1 MCAKKFIETVSV
13 RLLLLVALTLS
24 VVTFC
29 LNLCELKLKLENS
42 KVLLL
47 DYSPQVN
54 ILTTFLY
61 FELPVTRAVTAAGLK
76 LLKDF
81 KFFISFNSVQ
91 VRNCLDTT
99 SSVLPLYYH
108 WTRRKPLYHYF
119 KRIGE
124 EVK

>member
-29 LNLCELKLKLENS
+29 LNLCELKLKLKNS

-61 FELPVTRAVTAAGLK
+61 FELPVTRAVTAASLK

-81 KFFISFNSVQ
+81 KFFISFDSVQ

-108 WTRRKPLYHYF
+108 WTHRKPLYHYF
-119 KRIGE
+119 KRIGK